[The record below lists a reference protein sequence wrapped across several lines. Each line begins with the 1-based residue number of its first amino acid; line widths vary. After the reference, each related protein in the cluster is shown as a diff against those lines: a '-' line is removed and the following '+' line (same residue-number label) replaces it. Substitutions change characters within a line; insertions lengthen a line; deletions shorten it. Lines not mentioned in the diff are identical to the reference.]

1 MTGLVK
7 KIDQRLA
14 AARKTSQRPGAY
26 VLFESNVNG
35 LDQRLRDLA
44 AKAAIKHVPL
54 CIGPA
59 PKNYEVSPEADL
71 TVVIYRLGNKRREPV
86 LANFALRKGELD
98 EAKAAAIVKAL
109 SDVLPK

>member
-1 MTGLVK
+1 LTSLVK

-14 AARKTSQRPGAY
+14 AAGKTSQHPGAY
-26 VLFESNVNG
+26 VIFENNVNG

-44 AKAAIKHVPL
+44 ANAAIKHVPL

-86 LANFALRKGELD
+86 LANFAFRKGELN
-98 EAKAAAIVKAL
+98 EAKADAIVKAL